1 MCDLS
6 KPFDSVSHDILIN
19 KCAKVKIDSFWI
31 NNYINNSTQPVRLNV
46 IASSNLSINYGVPQ
60 GSILGP
66 ILFSI
71 YVNDMS
77 SCLND
82 CVLVQY
88 ADDTQ
93 FLHTGTINN
102 LENLIV
108 KTEKNT
114 Y

>member
-1 MCDLS
+1 M
-6 KPFDSVSHDILIN
+6 P
-19 KCAKVKIDSFWI
+19 KVKIDSFWI
-31 NNYINNSTQPVRLNV
+31 NSYICNRTQSVRLND
-46 IASSNLSINYGVPQ
+46 IASSNLSITYWVPKD
-60 GSILGP
+60 SILGP

-102 LENLIV
+102 LENLIASKFYSGIV
-108 KTEKNT
+108 RYT
-114 Y
+114 